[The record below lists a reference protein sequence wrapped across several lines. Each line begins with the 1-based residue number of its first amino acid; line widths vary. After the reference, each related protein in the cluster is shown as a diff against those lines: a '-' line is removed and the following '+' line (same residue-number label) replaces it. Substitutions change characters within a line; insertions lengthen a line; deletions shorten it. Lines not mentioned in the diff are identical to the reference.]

1 MIRNTFNQAKLE
13 PGKVYFLNRQK
24 LGRKSLLVRGTPED
38 SAAEAQRDLLPMPD
52 ARAYTMWDTLANT
65 IADEQLTLYLILDEA
80 HRGMKQPNRRDRAE
94 KATIVQQLINGAMG
108 VPPLPIVWGISATVQ
123 RFNEAMERAV
133 VCEDGGSYAT
143 ALRAALGAYLDFAP
157 LECLSALGRLEAFA
171 GPSEH
176 VAGIAAT
183 CGRMAVGSNQM
194 TYGQFVPIDH
204 QLAQRALEERVVTRT
219 VNDIRTDVISTA
231 SRLRGRGYT
240 DLANDVLRL
249 LDDAI
254 EQQNRGGRADAAAG
268 PGDLEVSVSLG
279 SGFILPSRLLAA
291 TNYHV
296 VEGATSVE
304 VWSPQLGE
312 WYPTRIVRSDP
323 ANDLAL
329 VEVPEAMRPS
339 ATAVVYG
346 YRSSTDIRVG
356 TEVHA
361 IGFPLSGVLG
371 SRPRFTTGTISADV
385 GISDDPRLV
394 QTTAS
399 IQPGN
404 SGGPLVDAFGQIIG
418 VVVSTLNSELF
429 LERTGSVPQNVNFAI
444 KIDYLR
450 LLAGDQF
457 GEPGTLPR
465 SALPGSDVAEQM
477 APWIVRIRAVE
488 N

>member
-1 MIRNTFNQAKLE
+1 
-13 PGKVYFLNRQK
+13 
-24 LGRKSLLVRGTPED
+24 
-38 SAAEAQRDLLPMPD
+38 
-52 ARAYTMWDTLANT
+52 
-65 IADEQLTLYLILDEA
+65 
-80 HRGMKQPNRRDRAE
+80 
-94 KATIVQQLINGAMG
+94 
-108 VPPLPIVWGISATVQ
+108 
-123 RFNEAMERAV
+123 
-133 VCEDGGSYAT
+133 
-143 ALRAALGAYLDFAP
+143 
-157 LECLSALGRLEAFA
+157 
-171 GPSEH
+171 
-176 VAGIAAT
+176 
-183 CGRMAVGSNQM
+183 
-194 TYGQFVPIDH
+194 
-204 QLAQRALEERVVTRT
+204 
-219 VNDIRTDVISTA
+219 
-231 SRLRGRGYT
+231 
-240 DLANDVLRL
+240 
-249 LDDAI
+249 
-254 EQQNRGGRADAAAG
+254 
-268 PGDLEVSVSLG
+268 
-279 SGFILPSRLLAA
+279 
-291 TNYHV
+291 
-296 VEGATSVE
+296 
-304 VWSPQLGE
+304 
-312 WYPTRIVRSDP
+312 
-323 ANDLAL
+323 
-329 VEVPEAMRPS
+329 MRPS